1 MHTHTHIISYHMY
14 KFLSDKQKVNKF
26 ELFLARQQQQP
37 KKKKNDNGKQMR
49 CLVRVF
55 KQ

>member
-37 KKKKNDNGKQMR
+37 KKKKKRQWKAKEVFGKGI
-49 CLVRVF
+49 
-55 KQ
+55 

>member
-1 MHTHTHIISYHMY
+1 MRTHTHIISYHMY

-37 KKKKNDNGKQMR
+37 KKKKKRQWKAKEVFGKGI
-49 CLVRVF
+49 
-55 KQ
+55 

>member
-26 ELFLARQQQQP
+26 ELFLARP
-37 KKKKNDNGKQMR
+37 KKKKRHWKAKGVFGKGI
-49 CLVRVF
+49 
-55 KQ
+55 

>member
-26 ELFLARQQQQP
+26 EFFLARQQQQP
-37 KKKKNDNGKQMR
+37 KKKKKRQWKAKEVFGKGI
-49 CLVRVF
+49 
-55 KQ
+55 

>member
-1 MHTHTHIISYHMY
+1 MY

-37 KKKKNDNGKQMR
+37 KKKKKRQWKAKEVFGKGI
-49 CLVRVF
+49 
-55 KQ
+55 